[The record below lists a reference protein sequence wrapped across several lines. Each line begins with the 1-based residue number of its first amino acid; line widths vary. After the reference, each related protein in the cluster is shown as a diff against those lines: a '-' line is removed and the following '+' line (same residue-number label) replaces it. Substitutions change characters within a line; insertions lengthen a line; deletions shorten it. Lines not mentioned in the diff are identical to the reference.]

1 MRRQMYKRLLAIGWL
16 AAFSAVFLLSCGSSN
31 KAAPSGPAPL
41 TITIGDV
48 PLCGLLSFRTLV
60 NGLTLVPQ
68 GGSGV
73 EVLTSNQ
80 TVPLDFSALSDT
92 STILSV
98 TSIQP
103 GTYTEAT
110 ITLIA
115 PAMSIFDPAANPSVI
130 PITPTFSSETIT
142 FNINPALVVP
152 PCPVN
157 STTACPG
164 SVLQLD
170 FNLAQSI
177 PLTAQGDINTTSTSG
192 TSTIKVTPVI
202 TGAGL
207 TASGS
212 VGFGEMDDIKGYIL
226 SINNTKTSSGGTS
239 LIGSIDV
246 QTLPGLE
253 TTAALQGAGQEI
265 AVYLPSANNLIGVPP
280 ILDELTTGNFVEVNG
295 YIDAYGNFIANSV
308 MVEDQE
314 DIANFTSS
322 FEGYILSV
330 TKDANGNPTQF
341 QMTVTDEYPN
351 TETSAVTGNP
361 VPFDT
366 PPLIVNVSSSTGWH
380 FSSPGLNFSNLTAL
394 PANLA
399 VGQRIIVHGTYV
411 PPPTSTT
418 GGTPPSTVLAANN
431 VYYPIQTVSGN
442 YVSLQADGSDN
453 ATGGFVFNP
462 CSRMFQGQ
470 PVYVITNGTSQN
482 GQLQATQFVNLN
494 GLASLTP
501 APQLLVRGILF
512 FDAAGGPING
522 VNVPPNSYV
531 LLADKVHQL

>member
-1 MRRQMYKRLLAIGWL
+1 MYKRLLALGL
-16 AAFSAVFLLSCGSSN
+16 LLAFSAVFLLSCGSSS
-31 KAAPSGPAPL
+31 KPTPSGPAPL

-73 EVLTSNQ
+73 EVLTANQ
-80 TVPLDFSALSDT
+80 TVPLDFSALRDA

-115 PAMSIFDPAANPSVI
+115 PAMSLYDPTANPPVV
-130 PITPTFSSETIT
+130 PITPTFSSESIT

-152 PCPVN
+152 ACPVN

-164 SVLQLD
+164 SVLQID

-177 PLTAQGDINTTSTSG
+177 PLTAQGDINTTNSSG
-192 TSTIKVTPVI
+192 TSTITVTPVI

-212 VGFGEMDDIKGYIL
+212 QGFGVMDDIKGYIL
-226 SINNTKTSSGGTS
+226 SVNNTATSSGNTQ

-265 AVYLPSANNLIGVPP
+265 AVYLPSAKDLIGVPP
-280 ILDELTTGNFVEVNG
+280 ILDQLTTGNFVEVNG
-295 YIDAYGNFIANSV
+295 YIDSLGNFIANSV

-322 FEGYILSV
+322 FEGYVLSV
-330 TKDANGNPTQF
+330 AKDANGNPTQF

-351 TETSAVTGNP
+351 TETGAVTGNP

-380 FSSPGLNFSNLTAL
+380 LSTPGINFGNLTAT

-399 VGQRIIVHGTYV
+399 VGQKIIVHGTYV
-411 PPPTSTT
+411 PPPTASAGGAAVSTT
-418 GGTPPSTVLAANN
+418 LAANN
-431 VYYPIQTVSGN
+431 VYFPIQTVSGN
-442 YVSLQADGSDN
+442 YVSLLAAGSDN
-453 ATGGFVFNP
+453 LTGGFVLSP
-462 CSRMFQGQ
+462 CASLYQGR
-470 PVYVITNGTSQN
+470 PIYVITNGLSQS
-482 GQLQATQFVNLN
+482 GQLNLTQFVNLN

-501 APQLLVRGILF
+501 APQLLARGILI
-512 FDAAGGPING
+512 FDQAGGPLNG
-522 VNVPPNSYV
+522 ISIPPNSYV

>member
-1 MRRQMYKRLLAIGWL
+1 MYKRLLAFGLL
-16 AAFSAVFLLSCGSSN
+16 AAFSAVFLLSCGSST
-31 KAAPSGPAPL
+31 KATPSGPAPL

-60 NGLTLVPQ
+60 NGLSLAPAS
-68 GGSGV
+68 GSGV
-73 EVLTSNQ
+73 EVLTANQ
-80 TVPLDFSALSDT
+80 TVPLDFSSLQDT

-115 PAMSIFDPAANPSVI
+115 PAMSIFDPTQNPPVV
-130 PITPTFSSETIT
+130 PITPSFSSETIT

-164 SVLQLD
+164 SVLRLD

-177 PLTAQGDINTTSTSG
+177 PLTAQGDINATSTSG
-192 TSTIKVTPVI
+192 TSTIKVTPVV
-202 TGAGL
+202 TGSGL

-212 VGFGEMDDIKGYIL
+212 EGFGEMDDIKGYIL
-226 SINNTKTSSGGTS
+226 SVNNTKTSSGSTQ

-265 AVYLPSANNLIGVPP
+265 AVYLPSEKTLIGVPP
-280 ILDELTTGNFVEVNG
+280 ILDQLTTGNFVEVNG
-295 YIDAYGNFIANSV
+295 YIDSFGNFIANSV

-314 DIANFTSS
+314 DIANFTGS
-322 FEGYILSV
+322 FEGYVLSV
-330 TKDANGNPTQF
+330 SKDARGNPTQF

-366 PPLIVNVSSSTGWH
+366 PPMTVNVSSSTGWH
-380 FSSPGLNFSNLTAL
+380 YSSPGLNFANLTAL
-394 PANLA
+394 PANIA

-411 PPPTSTT
+411 PPQTATA
-418 GGTPPSTVLAANN
+418 GGTAPSTVLAANN

-442 YVSLQADGSDN
+442 YVSLQAAGPDN
-453 ATGGFVFNP
+453 ATGGFVFSP
-462 CSRMFQGQ
+462 CSRLFQGN
-470 PVYVITNGTSQN
+470 PVYVITNGVAQN
-482 GQLQATQFVNLN
+482 GLLATQFVNLN
-494 GLASLTP
+494 GLTSLTP

-522 VNVPPNSYV
+522 VTVPAKSYV
-531 LLADKVHQL
+531 LLADKIHQL